1 MARAVTM
8 CLNGRSLPGEK
19 LWEAE
24 LAMNCMFPEQDTL
37 LSMVKISASVSTK
50 RMTRATQQKSHSIFA
65 YPNASGCETITAP
78 GSGTKSGDLNNMSK
92 VSDLRRKSVNIKS
105 YHIVKK
111 TLTYIEASLSNR
123 VEIAIGYKVKEG
135 TLRGIEDEIFSI
147 DNVEAFEF
155 CG

>member
-1 MARAVTM
+1 M
-8 CLNGRSLPGEK
+8 CLYGRSLPGEK

-50 RMTRATQQKSHSIFA
+50 SHSIIA
-65 YPNASGCETITAP
+65 YPNASGCVTITAP